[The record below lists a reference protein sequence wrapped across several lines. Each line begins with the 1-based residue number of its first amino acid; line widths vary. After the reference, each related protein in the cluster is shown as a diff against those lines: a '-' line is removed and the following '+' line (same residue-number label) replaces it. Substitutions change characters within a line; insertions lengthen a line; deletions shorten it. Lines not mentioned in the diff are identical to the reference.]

1 MIGEADR
8 AILPG
13 FCRMS
18 SALAAAPPRDRL
30 ADGKARLYAGDP
42 AGAAQAFHAAAME
55 EPSNYEARY
64 WLYSALVAGGNWDG
78 ANAAM
83 EEARTMHGVA
93 VLRALGVDMVR
104 FQTDKA
110 YCAEVGRSAYGSKLM
125 GPASVA
131 LGRGLDFDKLD
142 PTLMLNYGL
151 SLQHQ
156 GRLREAMELFK
167 AASEIFANPVL
178 HEFLLHPVFISL
190 TGPEPL
196 AVESRKWGD
205 LYAPPLAPGAVR
217 FANDRNPDR
226 PLRVGY
232 LGPTFTRNQVR
243 QFLLPVLEAHD
254 PAAVD
259 LHLYCADPETEAAL
273 PATAKLRKI
282 GGLGNEQVAAMVRDD
297 RIDILIDIWGHTAGS
312 RLPVFALRPAP
323 VQIAW
328 INFLQSTGLT
338 SMDYV
343 FHCDG
348 MAIPG
353 TEAFFTEEIWS
364 LGELMSPSRPADDR
378 PDPVPTP
385 ALKNGYVTFGSF
397 NNPAKLSEMTVAAW
411 SLILRARPQNKLV
424 LKYAYFEDPVLQRV
438 TRARFAAY
446 GARPEQLEFRGETKG
461 QDYLL
466 EFGDID
472 LALDPSPAIGGT
484 TTHDAMGNGVPV
496 LSQMGDNYYARSAAC
511 TVLPLGIPELVAG
524 SWDEYV
530 ARALELTED
539 FEALDRLRSRIRPAF
554 EASSYRD
561 EAGFTR
567 IVEDAFRQMFGR
579 WVASI

>member
-1 MIGEADR
+1 
-8 AILPG
+8 
-13 FCRMS
+13 MS
-18 SALAAAPPRDRL
+18 SALAAAPPRDHL
-30 ADGKARLYAGDP
+30 ADGKTRLFAGDP
-42 AGAAQAFHAAAME
+42 AGAAQLFHAAALADAGDH
-55 EPSNYEARY
+55 EARY
-64 WLYSALVAGGNWDG
+64 WLYSALVASGDWDG
-78 ANAAM
+78 ATGAM
-83 EEARTMHGVA
+83 EQARTLHGVA
-93 VLRALGVDMVR
+93 ILRALGVDMVR
-104 FQTDKA
+104 FQNDKA
-110 YCAEVGRSAYGSKLM
+110 YCAQIGRNAYAKTLM

-131 LGRGLDFDKLD
+131 LGRGLDFDNLD

-156 GRLREAMELFK
+156 GRLREAMEVFK
-167 AASEIFANPVL
+167 AASDIFANPIL
-178 HEFLLHPVFISL
+178 HEFLLHPAFISQ
-190 TGPEPL
+190 TGPGPL
-196 AVESRKWGD
+196 AEESRKWGD
-205 LYAPPLAPGAVR
+205 LYAPPLAPGAVT
-217 FANDRNPDR
+217 FTNARNTDR

-232 LGPTFTRNQVR
+232 IGPTFTRNQVR

-254 PAAVD
+254 PKAVE
-259 LHLYCADPETEAAL
+259 LYLYCADPEAEAPL

-297 RIDILIDIWGHTAGS
+297 KIDVLIDIWGHTAGS

-348 MAIPG
+348 MGIPG
-353 TEAFFTEEIWS
+353 TEAFFTEQIWS

-378 PDPVPTP
+378 PAPAPTP

-397 NNPAKLSEMTVAAW
+397 NNPAKLNEMTVAAW
-411 SLILRARPQNKLV
+411 SLILRARPSNKLV
-424 LKYAYFEDPVLQRV
+424 LKYSYFDDPVLQRV

-461 QDYLL
+461 VQYLL
-466 EFGDID
+466 EFRDID

-496 LSQMGDNYYARSAAC
+496 LSQMGDNYYARSGAC
-511 TVLPLGIPELVAG
+511 TVLPLGIPELVAD
-524 SWDEYV
+524 SWDQYV
-530 ARALELTED
+530 ERALELTAD
-539 FEALDRLRSRIRPAF
+539 FKALDRLRARIRPAF

-567 IVEDAFRQMFGR
+567 IVEDAFRQMFAR
-579 WVASI
+579 WAASA